1 MATISKNKLVKFIC
15 SKGDS
20 LTRKERADFNT
31 LLERAKSL
39 GYSELQD
46 VPRGTNEPEPKPE
59 PKPDEPNFEN
69 VDDIEDES
77 DAMFQRMRAS
87 IVTESTQQEQTQS
100 DSFVSVDTNVNK
112 TVETK
117 TRKQRKGKTTNESF
131 QLDGYILLMLVD
143 MAFPIGVAM
152 IFNMFVKDKTKKIDA
167 GDLSL
172 KPEQQEKLQPLADK
186 AAESLNFKTSPIAS
200 FTIMSSLMYASNLYV
215 LKTMKK

>member
-1 MATISKNKLVKFIC
+1 MATISKNKLVKFIR
-15 SKGDS
+15 SKGES
-20 LTRKERADFNT
+20 LTRDERADFNT

-39 GYSELQD
+39 GYSEIQD
-46 VPRGTNEPEPKPE
+46 VPRGTNEPEPKQ
-59 PKPDEPNFEN
+59 DETLLDN
-69 VDDIEDES
+69 VDEIEDES
-77 DAMFQRMRAS
+77 EAMFQRMRAS

-100 DSFVSVDTNVNK
+100 DSFVSVDANINK

-143 MAFPIGVAM
+143 MAFPTGIAM

-167 GDLSL
+167 TVLSL
-172 KPEQQEKLQPLADK
+172 KPDQQEKLQPLADK

-200 FTIMSSLMYASNLYV
+200 FMIMSSLMYASNLYV
-215 LKTMKK
+215 LKTMKR